1 MTAAAKPKP
10 LMTITVG
17 PRNAYTNSETGL
29 RFYRWQGV
37 DYPSVT
43 TIRRMAGL
51 TFGLHNWAIGKVV
64 DRAINSYSDLGKMIA
79 QGTPDQIKA
88 TKSWLRAASTEERD
102 AAASLG
108 TRVHDAASQN
118 RPVSGVPADIA
129 PFLRQFQ
136 DWLAKSRASI
146 LLTERQVWNLTLGYA
161 GTFDMLVR
169 FPDGQV
175 WVIDLKT
182 GKGTYTDHA
191 LQCIAY
197 SMAEFVGEDDVLDQ
211 QATDLLKEAVGMALL
226 HLRPDG
232 WKFQAIKVTPKLF
245 KAFRGLL
252 LFAKFS
258 AEHPTIDTLILAE
271 KSGSAP

>member
-1 MTAAAKPKP
+1 MVTAAP
-10 LMTITVG
+10 LITMTVG

-29 RFYRWQGV
+29 RYYRWDGV

-64 DRAINSYSDLGKMIA
+64 DRAVTSYADLGKMLA
-79 QGTPDQIKA
+79 QGTPEQVKA

-108 TRVHDAASQN
+108 TRVHDAVSQGHAVTN
-118 RPVSGVPADIA
+118 VPADLA
-129 PFLRQFQ
+129 PFVLQFMH
-136 DWLAKSRASI
+136 WLSVSRAKI
-146 LLTERQVWNLTLGYA
+146 VLTERQCWNLTLGYA
-161 GTFDMLVR
+161 GTFDMLVQ
-169 FPDGQV
+169 FPDGAY

-191 LQCIAY
+191 LQLIAY
-197 SMAEFVGEDDVLDQ
+197 SMAEFVGEDDVRDDP
-211 QATDLLKEAVGMALL
+211 ATDMLKAASGMALL

-232 WKFQAIKVTPKLF
+232 WKFQAIKVTPRLF
-245 KAFRGLL
+245 TAFRGLL
-252 LFAKFS
+252 AFATFS
-258 AEHPTIDTLILAE
+258 AEHPTIDTLVLAE